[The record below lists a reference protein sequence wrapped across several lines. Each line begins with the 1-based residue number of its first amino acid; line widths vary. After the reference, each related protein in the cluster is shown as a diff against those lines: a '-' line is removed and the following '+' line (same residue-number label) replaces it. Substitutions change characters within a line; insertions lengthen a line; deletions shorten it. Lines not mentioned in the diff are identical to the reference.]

1 MSDIFIFTMSLRALQ
16 ARSELE
22 KSEVLLE
29 VLEKLE
35 AISEHMNHM
44 DERLAKLETDM
55 IEKKEN
61 NTTFASTV
69 TTNL

>member
-1 MSDIFIFTMSLRALQ
+1 ML
-16 ARSELE
+16 SELE

-44 DERLAKLETDM
+44 DERLAKLETEM